1 MNRSRRLG
9 GHWPP
14 VRPELAMTVARSVA
28 DVLTDHVVFEV
39 ECIDRM
45 YLNAYVPGLQY
56 EAGLVAYVHQ
66 QLGLPIAS
74 TAPLGKIS
82 DGFSAAMRCFA
93 RDRDVPWVDFV
104 KGQRKDDVMHA
115 HLAAFDA
122 AGRSE
127 GVLFIG
133 RAQEKTS
140 LFRTER
146 RRNAAG
152 AAYPW
157 IVRSTGVVNHFY
169 VYAVDADFGPF
180 FLKFCSYFPY
190 NARLCLNGH
199 EWAKRQAA
207 QAGIGFTALD
217 NGFATV
223 DDPGAVQAICDRLG
237 PEQIGALLDKWL
249 AILPAAFTDADRAAG
264 YRYECSILQ
273 AEFSLTQVLD
283 RPVTGRVFFEQVI
296 RDNLD
301 AGRPDQVSLI
311 FDRRVIHGR
320 RRSTPGSFR
329 TRVITDGVT
338 PSLHIDYKHTKIKQ
352 YHKEG
357 RALRTET
364 TINDTGDFTIGKRL
378 TNLPAL
384 REIGFS
390 ANRRLLGVQRLSHNP
405 IRAAEAFTAV
415 HDPILTADGH
425 RIAGLRLGDHRA
437 QALLQALLIFRLL
450 PGGFLNRDLR
460 SQLTDLLGRHPDAI
474 TTGQMTYD
482 LRRLRAHGLIERISG
497 SHRYRVTDTGLHHAM
512 LLTHVHPGVLAHGP
526 AQLLDPAPPRPTP
539 LRSAARAYQDA
550 LDQLTGETELAA

>member
-1 MNRSRRLG
+1 MT
-9 GHWPP
+9 
-14 VRPELAMTVARSVA
+14 LARTVA
-28 DVLTDHVVFEV
+28 DVLNDHVTFEV

-45 YLNAYVPGLQY
+45 YLNVYVPQLQHAGGLL
-56 EAGLVAYVHQ
+56 GYVQRH
-66 QLGLPIAS
+66 LGLPIAS
-74 TAPLGKIS
+74 TAPLAKIT
-82 DGFSAAMRCFA
+82 DRFVAAVHRFA
-93 RDRDVPWVDFV
+93 EDEAIPWVDFA
-104 KGQRKDDVMHA
+104 KGQRKDDVMHE
-115 HLAAFDA
+115 HLTRFTAA
-122 AGRSE
+122 E

-133 RAQEKTS
+133 RAQEKTT

-146 RRNAAG
+146 RRDDEG
-152 AAYPW
+152 KSYPW
-157 IVRSTGVVNHFY
+157 IVKTTGVVNHFY
-169 VYAVDADFGPF
+169 FYCVDADFGPF

-190 NARLCLNGH
+190 TARLCLNGH

-207 QAGIGFTALD
+207 KAGIGFTALD
-217 NGFATV
+217 NGFAAV
-223 DDPGAVQAICDRLG
+223 EDPAAVQAICARLG
-237 PEQIGALLDKWL
+237 PEQIDALLRKWL
-249 AILPAAFTDADRAAG
+249 AILPNPFTDADRDAG
-264 YRYECSILQ
+264 YCYECSIWQ

-311 FDRRVIHGR
+311 FDRRLIHGR
-320 RRSTPGSFR
+320 RRSTPGQLR
-329 TRVITDGVT
+329 TRVITEGVT

-364 TINDTGDFTIGKRL
+364 TINDTGDFQIRKGL

-384 REIGFS
+384 REVGFS

-415 HDPILTADGH
+415 HQPIVTADGH
-425 RIAGLRLGDHRA
+425 RIAGLRLGDRRA
-437 QALLQALLIFRLL
+437 HALLQALLIFRLL

-460 SQLTDLLGRHPDAI
+460 ALLTDLLGRPPDEQI
-474 TTGQMTYD
+474 TAGQMTYD
-482 LRRLRAHGLIERISG
+482 LRRLRAHGLIERIPG

-512 LLTHVHPGVLAHGP
+512 LLTHVHTRVLQPGL

-539 LRSAARAYQDA
+539 LRSAARAYQNA